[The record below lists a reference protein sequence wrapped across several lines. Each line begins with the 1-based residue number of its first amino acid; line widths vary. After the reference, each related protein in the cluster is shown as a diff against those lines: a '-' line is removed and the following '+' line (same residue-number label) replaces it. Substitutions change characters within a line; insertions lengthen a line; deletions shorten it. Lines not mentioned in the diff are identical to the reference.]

1 MSDNDFDD
9 VNCDEYEYE
18 SFLNN
23 EYNQDAPNTPQDPVI
38 SEEDDNSEKEN
49 LSQSRRP
56 ICCRCQKVFGK
67 DTDISTLKR
76 HLSSAHKITI
86 ENVKHM
92 LKTQSVLNFKR
103 IDPWPK
109 KEKSERDN
117 AVVEW
122 IIGDAQPFRT
132 VENL

>member
-49 LSQSRRP
+49 LSQSL
-56 ICCRCQKVFGK
+56 FGK